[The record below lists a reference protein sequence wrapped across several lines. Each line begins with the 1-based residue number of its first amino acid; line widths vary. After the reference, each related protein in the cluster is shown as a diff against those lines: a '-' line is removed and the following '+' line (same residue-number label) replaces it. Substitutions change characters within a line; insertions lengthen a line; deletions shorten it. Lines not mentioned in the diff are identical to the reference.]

1 MSNSGEKFL
10 VPVKKDDENLQVW
23 LQRIFQEYEKHL
35 NRVVSMSGTNLIKED
50 KQESEYLYR
59 VSPYYVN
66 TSIYINEPLNNAT
79 LNFDISN
86 ASAGLSITICYV
98 GTGTAKIG
106 KRSVSLNATER
117 KSETFYITEED
128 FDET

>member
-66 TSIYINEPLNNAT
+66 TSIYISEPLNNAT

-117 KSETFYITEED
+117 KSETFYITDED
-128 FDET
+128 FNET

>member
-86 ASAGLSITICYV
+86 VSAGLSITICYV